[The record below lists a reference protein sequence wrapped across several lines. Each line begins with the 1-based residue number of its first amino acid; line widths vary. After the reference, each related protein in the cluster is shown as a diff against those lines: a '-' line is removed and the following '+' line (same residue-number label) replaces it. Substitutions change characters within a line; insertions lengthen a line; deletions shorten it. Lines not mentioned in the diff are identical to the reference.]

1 MRPVT
6 VRHYQQGVA
15 VVTALLLTTLAVTIV
30 ASLFWRQQIQ
40 VRAIE
45 NQRLQLQKQLALR
58 GALDWAQLMLRD
70 DARQSATDDL
80 SELWNAPLAGVQLD
94 AFLDRDIEQANLGD
108 ATLSGNLSDAQ
119 ARFNL
124 RNLAHE
130 GKVNTAEVR
139 VFQRLLILLRQD
151 PALAMAAARFIASG
165 QQAQAPPMLDLV
177 YVEDLLTIPGFSEAT
192 ITALR
197 RYVVI
202 LPRATGINVN
212 TAPAEVLAAR
222 LDTLN
227 SSDITALVASRRIA
241 SFRDLN
247 DFATRLP
254 NRQITLAE
262 GAVSVATD
270 YFIAD
275 GAVAID
281 HAALQIQGLIER
293 SGPNTRM
300 VWVRE
305 R

>member
-6 VRHYQQGVA
+6 ARHYQQGVA
-15 VVTALLLTTLAVTIV
+15 IITALLLTTLAVTIV

-151 PALAMAAARFIASG
+151 PALAMAAARFIASS

-192 ITALR
+192 ITALL

-227 SSDITALVASRRIA
+227 SSDITALVTSRRIA

-281 HAALQIQGLIER
+281 HATLQIQGLIER
-293 SGPNTRM
+293 NGPNTRM

>member
-6 VRHYQQGVA
+6 ARHYQQGVA
-15 VVTALLLTTLAVTIV
+15 IITALLLTTLAVTIV

-151 PALAMAAARFIASG
+151 PALAMAAARFIASS

-177 YVEDLLTIPGFSEAT
+177 YVEDLLTSPGFSEAT

-281 HAALQIQGLIER
+281 HATLQIQGLIER

>member
-6 VRHYQQGVA
+6 ARHYQQGVA
-15 VVTALLLTTLAVTIV
+15 IITALLLTTLAVTIV

-94 AFLDRDIEQANLGD
+94 AFLDRDSEQANLGD
-108 ATLSGNLSDAQ
+108 ATLSGTLSDAQ

-130 GKVNTAEVR
+130 GKANTAEVR

-270 YFIAD
+270 YFLVN
-275 GAVAID
+275 GAVTID

>member
-6 VRHYQQGVA
+6 ARHYQQGVA
-15 VVTALLLTTLAVTIV
+15 IITALLLTTLAVTIV

-151 PALAMAAARFIASG
+151 PALAMAAARFIASS

>member
-1 MRPVT
+1 
-6 VRHYQQGVA
+6 
-15 VVTALLLTTLAVTIV
+15 
-30 ASLFWRQQIQ
+30 
-40 VRAIE
+40 
-45 NQRLQLQKQLALR
+45 
-58 GALDWAQLMLRD
+58 MLRD

-94 AFLDRDIEQANLGD
+94 AFLDRDSEQANLGD
-108 ATLSGNLSDAQ
+108 ATLSGTLSDAQ

-130 GKVNTAEVR
+130 GKANTAEVR

-151 PALAMAAARFIASG
+151 PALAMAAARFIASS

-222 LDTLN
+222 LDTLK
-227 SSDITALVASRRIA
+227 SSDITALMASRRIA

-254 NRQITLAE
+254 NRQITLTE
-262 GAVSVATD
+262 GAVSVSTD

-275 GAVAID
+275 GAVALD
-281 HAALQIQGLIER
+281 HATLQIQGLIER

>member
-1 MRPVT
+1 MRPVNA
-6 VRHYQQGVA
+6 RHYQQGVA
-15 VVTALLLTTLAVTIV
+15 IITALLLTTLAVTIV

-151 PALAMAAARFIASG
+151 PALAMAAARFIASS

-281 HAALQIQGLIER
+281 HATLQIQGLIER

>member
-1 MRPVT
+1 MRPVNA
-6 VRHYQQGVA
+6 RHYQQGVA
-15 VVTALLLTTLAVTIV
+15 IITALLLTTLAVTIV
-30 ASLFWRQQIQ
+30 ASLFWRQHIQ

-151 PALAMAAARFIASG
+151 PALAMAAARFIASS

-254 NRQITLAE
+254 NRQITLTE
-262 GAVSVATD
+262 GAVSVSTD
-270 YFIAD
+270 YFLVN
-275 GAVAID
+275 GAVTID

>member
-1 MRPVT
+1 MRPAT
-6 VRHYQQGVA
+6 ARHCQQGVA

-151 PALAMAAARFIASG
+151 PALAMAAARFIASS

-281 HAALQIQGLIER
+281 HATLQIQGLIER